1 MKVPTMLKGF
11 DRALIT
17 WLRGHKLSHKSL
29 NAKMHFEEL
38 QKREALLA
46 EAEQIG
52 RLGCWEHNLVTGED
66 VWSANLCRMLDI
78 DPTKTKLSED
88 LFWEIVHPDDREAV
102 RTVIEGGMRFT
113 HEYEYQSRFITPG
126 GRERTFYTWGKPIL
140 GPDNQVIKRMGMT
153 QDISTRVEAER
164 ALIESEERYRDLVE
178 SSHDLICTHD
188 LSGRVLSMNEPPAR
202 FLGYKPEELIG
213 RSIPDQL
220 SGGATVQFAE
230 YIQRIKRDGFANG
243 LMVLMTKAGER
254 RVWEYQNTLRTEG
267 VSEPL
272 VRGMAHDVTERVK
285 AQKALRESTARL
297 QALVNSID
305 QIAFEFDVEGMFLD
319 IWTTN
324 ESLLFLPRAQLLG
337 RKVSD
342 VVGEE
347 LGAIYRNTFRRVL
360 QSGAGE
366 DLEYS
371 LRLTGGKRW
380 FLGRITPIAAPDRAY
395 KSICMLARDITDRKQ
410 AQAAIR
416 QERDRAQQYLDI
428 ADVILLAL
436 DLQGRI
442 ILINRKGCSTLGW
455 EEYEL
460 LWRDW
465 VDTCLPVRIRDRLR
479 TAFHNLIGG
488 DLSYVENPVLTKSG
502 EERIIAWRNRLLR
515 DGEGRVTGTLSSGE
529 DITERKRAQ
538 DALQESE
545 ARLRLATRAGKMYAF
560 EWDAATDVVVRSE
573 ECTDILG
580 LDEPTHS
587 TLKELLDTIC
597 PDDLQNFNLGVLNP
611 GNASAN
617 VKYRVVRRDGSVI
630 WVENTARAVFDEQGK
645 MSRIIGMVAD
655 ITARQQAEDALRE
668 KETTIRSLFHIA
680 KTLTKTLELDAILE
694 HLNYESMMLVG
705 TEGSSA
711 GLLSAEEFACD
722 SFFDRSGPKKS
733 GVVWPPDAGLL
744 GWVLTNKK
752 TYLTNDASHDPLI
765 PPEIHI
771 PLGLRSVL
779 CVPVLGNQEEVIAF
793 FALHNKRG
801 GDFRPSDVETV
812 EGISKVASIAI
823 QNALAYQRTCRAEE
837 DLRVLSAELI
847 NMQDEERRR
856 IALELHEG
864 LAQDLAALRL
874 SLGHL
879 KRKMAKDE
887 KGVASI
893 ISESLKLNND
903 LIQQVR
909 AMSYTLHPPHLEEV
923 GLPVA
928 ITSYARKFSERSGIE
943 VSVRADLPK
952 DISHFPRGCEITIFR
967 IVQECLSN
975 VYRHAH
981 SHIATVWVSFQN
993 EHLILE
999 VADRGWGIGGISK
1012 TGTKSNPPPGI
1023 GIASMRERVKQM
1035 HGTFLIESVTG
1046 QGVTVRVALPVA
1058 TTVSRE
1064 ARN

>member
-1 MKVPTMLKGF
+1 MTVPTMLKEIT
-11 DRALIT
+11 RALIT
-17 WLRGHKLSHKSL
+17 WLRGHRLSQKAL

-38 QKREALLA
+38 RKSEALLA

-66 VWSANLCRMLDI
+66 VWSANLCRLLDI
-78 DPTKTKLSED
+78 DPTKTKISEG
-88 LFWEIVHPDDREAV
+88 LFWEILHPDDREAV
-102 RTVIEGGMRFT
+102 RTVIEGGMRFA
-113 HEYEYQSRFITPG
+113 HEYEYQSRFIISG

-140 GPDNQVIKRMGMT
+140 GLDNQVIKRMGMT
-153 QDISTRVEAER
+153 QDISIRVEAER
-164 ALIESEERYRDLVE
+164 ALLESEERYRDLVE

-188 LSGRVLSMNEPPAR
+188 LSGRVLSMNELPAR
-202 FLGYKPEELIG
+202 LLGYKPEELIG
-213 RSIPDQL
+213 CCIPDQL
-220 SGGATVQFAE
+220 SGGDTVQFAE
-230 YIQRIKRDGFANG
+230 YIERIKREGFANG
-243 LMVLMTKAGER
+243 SMVLMTKSGER
-254 RVWEYQNTLRTEG
+254 RIWEYQNTLRTEG

-305 QIAFEFDVEGMFLD
+305 QIAFEFDVEGTFLD

-324 ESLLFLPRAQLLG
+324 ESLLFLPRVQLLG

-347 LGAIYRNTFRRVL
+347 LGAIYKSTFRRVL

-371 LRLTGGKRW
+371 LRLTSGERW
-380 FLGRITPIAAPDRAY
+380 FLGRITPIVAPDGTY

-410 AQAAIR
+410 
-416 QERDRAQQYLDI
+416 
-428 ADVILLAL
+428 
-436 DLQGRI
+436 G
-442 ILINRKGCSTLGW
+442 
-455 EEYEL
+455 
-460 LWRDW
+460 
-465 VDTCLPVRIRDRLR
+465 
-479 TAFHNLIGG
+479 
-488 DLSYVENPVLTKSG
+488 
-502 EERIIAWRNRLLR
+502 
-515 DGEGRVTGTLSSGE
+515 
-529 DITERKRAQ
+529 Q

-580 LDEPTHS
+580 PDEPTHS
-587 TLKELLDTIC
+587 TLKELLDAVC
-597 PDDLQNFNLGVLNP
+597 PDDLQNFDLGVLNP
-611 GNASAN
+611 GNASTN
-617 VKYRVVRRDGSVI
+617 VKYRVVRRDGSLV
-630 WVENTARAVFDEQGK
+630 WVENTARAFFDGQGK

-655 ITARQQAEDALRE
+655 ITARRQAEDALRE

-705 TEGSSA
+705 TEGSFA
-711 GLLSAEEFACD
+711 RLLGAKEFTCD
-722 SFFDRSGPKKS
+722 SFFDRSGPRKEC
-733 GVVWPPDAGLL
+733 VIWPPGAGLL
-744 GWVLTNKK
+744 GWVLTNKR

-765 PPEIHI
+765 PPEVHN
-771 PLGLRSVL
+771 PLGLRSAL

-801 GDFRPSDVETV
+801 GDFLSSDVEIV

-837 DLRVLSAELI
+837 SLRVLSAQLI
-847 NMQDEERRR
+847 NLQDEERRR
-856 IALELHEG
+856 IALDLHEG

-874 SLGHL
+874 SLGQL
-879 KRKMAKDE
+879 KRKTAKNHN
-887 KGVASI
+887 GVVSI
-893 ISESLKLNND
+893 INESLELTNAV
-903 LIQQVR
+903 IQQVR
-909 AMSYTLHPPHLEEV
+909 ALSYKLHPAHLEEV
-923 GLPVA
+923 GLPLA

-943 VSVRADLPK
+943 VSVRAEMPEDLGR
-952 DISHFPRGCEITIFR
+952 FPHGCEITIFR

-975 VYRHAH
+975 VDRH
-981 SHIATVWVSFQN
+981 SHSQMATVCVSFEN

-999 VADRGWGIGGISK
+999 VADRGQGMAGVSE
-1012 TGTKSNPPPGI
+1012 TGAVATTTQGI

-1035 HGTFLIESVTG
+1035 HGTFLIESIVG

-1058 TTVSRE
+1058 TASLERRLINDSV
-1064 ARN
+1064 N